1 MTAIPAVPI
10 DATLLDG
17 YRAVKETG
25 VPMSLERLPKV
36 RAEDA
41 AEVSTLDELQQGG
54 RFEVVSRRVPS
65 SSGRS
70 ETELLIC
77 TPAAVANSATPR
89 PAIYFMHGGGYFTGD
104 PRHLFFLEPLLDEA
118 ERFGATLISVGYRL
132 APEHPHPAP
141 LDDVYAGLLWT
152 SEHAD
157 ELGVDADRIIVAG
170 TSAGGG
176 LAAALSLLVRDRG
189 GPRLAGQLL
198 MCPML
203 DDRNDSAS
211 AHQMDSVDVWDRS
224 WNGFGWK
231 ALLGSLCGGP
241 SVSPHAA
248 PARATD
254 LSGLPPAFIDVG
266 SAETLRDEAL
276 AYADGIWRAG
286 GSAELHVWAG
296 GFHTFDLV
304 VPDAEISQAA
314 RQARRAWL
322 KRVLAGS

>member
-1 MTAIPAVPI
+1 MPAIPI
-10 DATLLDG
+10 DAALLDG
-17 YRAVKETG
+17 YRAVKEAG

-41 AEVSTLDELQQGG
+41 AEVPTLDELQQGG

-77 TPAAVANSATPR
+77 TPATVADPAASR

-152 SEHAD
+152 AEHAD
-157 ELGVDADRIIVAG
+157 ELGVAADRIIVAG

-211 AHQMDSVDVWDRS
+211 AHQMDGVDVWDRS

-231 ALLGSLCGGP
+231 ALLGSPSGGP
-241 SVSPHAA
+241 SVSPHAS

-266 SAETLRDEAL
+266 SAEILRDEAL

-322 KRVLAGS
+322 KRILAKS